1 MLSRNRVEILEV
13 YYASERHRAV
23 CVPVNPSSGK
33 ASRLLLVRR
42 LRLRGVAEFSDY
54 RKFTV
59 DTSATF
65 TPPPR

>member
-1 MLSRNRVEILEV
+1 MPWLAVGLAGIARCDRIAVLSRNRVEILEV

-42 LRLRGVAEFSDY
+42 AG
-54 RKFTV
+54 
-59 DTSATF
+59 
-65 TPPPR
+65 